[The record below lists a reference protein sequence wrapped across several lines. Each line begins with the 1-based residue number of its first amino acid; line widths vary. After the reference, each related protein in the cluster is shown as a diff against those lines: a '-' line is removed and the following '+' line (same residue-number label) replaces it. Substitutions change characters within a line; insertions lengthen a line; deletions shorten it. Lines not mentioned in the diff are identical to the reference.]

1 MAVLISGMR
10 EYQDDLVSVNSAR
23 LRALGIIRPDAVS
36 ATVSFGEGPD
46 ALVREVRVWHRVFRN
61 GRGQS
66 LFYCPA
72 CGGKAQILKVYDG
85 RVRCR
90 KCLMRS
96 GVQFRAAYGTREER
110 AQAREKQIEALK
122 AKLSG
127 PPLRLKALP
136 GLRVARRR
144 ELEMSLRRALI
155 REREKMLEPDR

>member
-10 EYQDDLVSVNSAR
+10 EYQDDLPVINSAR
-23 LRALGIIRPDAVS
+23 LRALGVIKPDAIS
-36 ATVSFGEGPD
+36 ALVCFGEGED
-46 ALVREVRVWHRVFRN
+46 ALKREVRVWHRVFRN
-61 GRGQS
+61 GRAQS

-90 KCLMRS
+90 RCLMRS
-96 GVQFRAAYGTREER
+96 GVQFKAAYGTKEER
-110 AQAREKQIEALK
+110 VAARERQIEALK

-144 ELEMSLRRALI
+144 ELEMSLRRAEI
-155 REREKMLEPDR
+155 RQREKMLEVER